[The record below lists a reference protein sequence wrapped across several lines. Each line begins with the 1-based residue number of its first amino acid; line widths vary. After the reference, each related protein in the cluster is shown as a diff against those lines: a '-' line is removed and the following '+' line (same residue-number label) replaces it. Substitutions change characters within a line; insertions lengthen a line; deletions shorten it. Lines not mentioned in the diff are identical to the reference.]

1 MNDALAASAYDA
13 IQQQKINFAKSM
25 GFELDDT
32 AQDVADEIADT
43 ATDGTDIEPE
53 NVDVDGRKPE
63 DPPTDEVEQPTAE
76 LETEEQ
82 PEEQTDETDKA
93 EEINKVDFL
102 CEENEGK
109 KNYFIEGVFLQSE
122 IKNRN
127 NRMYPQKTL
136 AREVAKYDENYIQKG
151 RALGELGHP
160 DGPSI
165 NLDRVSHK
173 ILSLREDGNNF
184 IGKAKLLDTPMGK
197 VAKSLLDEGVKLGVS
212 SRGMG
217 SIRKEENCNVV
228 MDDFMLA
235 TAADIVADPSA
246 PDAFVDGIMEGKEW
260 VWDNGILKE
269 SAVAEIKQEIDQAT
283 LINLQER
290 KVSAF
295 ETFLKS
301 L

>member
-1 MNDALAASAYDA
+1 MRL
-13 IQQQKINFAKSM
+13 I
-25 GFELDDT
+25 
-32 AQDVADEIADT
+32 
-43 ATDGTDIEPE
+43 
-53 NVDVDGRKPE
+53 
-63 DPPTDEVEQPTAE
+63 
-76 LETEEQ
+76 
-82 PEEQTDETDKA
+82 A
-93 EEINKVDFL
+93 EEINTVDFL
-102 CEENEGK
+102 CEEKEGK
-109 KNYFIEGVFLQSE
+109 KNYFIEGIFLQAE
-122 IKNRN
+122 LKNRN
-127 NRMYPQKTL
+127 NRMYPLKTL
-136 AREVAKYDENYIQKG
+136 SKEVAKYDENYIQKG

-173 ILSLREDGNNF
+173 IMSLKEDGNNF
-184 IGKAKLLDTPMGK
+184 IGRAKLLDTPMGK

-260 VWDNGILKE
+260 VWENGVLKE
-269 SAVAEIKQEIDQAT
+269 SAVAEIKKEIDQAT

-290 KVSAF
+290 KISAF
-295 ETFLKS
+295 EAFLKS